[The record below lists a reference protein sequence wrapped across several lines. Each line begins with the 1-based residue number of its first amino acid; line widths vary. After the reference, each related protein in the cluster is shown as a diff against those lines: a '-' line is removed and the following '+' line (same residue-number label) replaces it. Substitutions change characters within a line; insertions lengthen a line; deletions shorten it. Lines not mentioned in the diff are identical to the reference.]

1 MAVAKTRTLLPLDVF
16 ARIAG
21 IMPVHFNQVQ
31 VPVAPDSNAN
41 TGCGDTILQYS
52 WQLADKVGREE
63 IAMAIS
69 DAEAMIAQELGYLL
83 RPDWTVA
90 EPQSFPHGPRPELIA
105 LGMRNIRGFP
115 NTLETNNGYAI
126 TGGIEAFTEI
136 AALSPIVYTDPDGDG
151 YGETATVTQATTV
164 TDPEEIAIY
173 YPGHGGEF
181 EWEIRPIVVS
191 IAAGVATIVFR
202 REQTVLEILLEEMDA
217 GTVDGLVD
225 ANFLDEVAVYR
236 HYNDPSQQVTFEWE
250 NIGCLDCSGGGCA
263 SCGFSVNTGCMHVR
277 DSRRGIVAVSYGTW
291 DAATASF
298 TTYLSSTCRA
308 PDAAKLYYKSGWRN
322 SRLSRPNITMDD
334 VWARAVTYL
343 ALSLLDRP
351 LCGCDSVQNFVT
363 HWAENMAESK
373 STQGATSSISIGR
386 QVDCPLGTTRAALYA
401 WQLIQRNK
409 IGKAA

>member
-1 MAVAKTRTLLPLDVF
+1 MAVAKTRTLLPLDVL
-16 ARIAG
+16 AKIAG
-21 IMPVHFNQVQ
+21 IQPLHFNQVQ

-69 DAEAMIAQELGYLL
+69 DAENMIAQELGYLL

-90 EPQSFPHGPRPELIA
+90 EPQAFPHGPRPELIA
-105 LGMRNIRGFP
+105 LSMRNLRGFP

-126 TGGIEAFTEI
+126 VGGIEAFSSINDT
-136 AALSPIVYTDPDGDG
+136 APIVYTDPDGDG
-151 YGETATVTQATTV
+151 YFETATVTQATTV
-164 TDPEEIAIY
+164 TDPEEIAVY

-181 EWEIRPIVVS
+181 EWEIRPLIVTL
-191 IAAGVATIVFR
+191 AAGVATITFR
-202 REQTVLEILLEEMDA
+202 REQAVREVLLEEMDA
-217 GTVDGLVD
+217 VPVDGLVD
-225 ANFLDEVAVYR
+225 TNFLDEVAVYR

-250 NIGCLDCSGGGCA
+250 NIGCLVCGGDGCTT
-263 SCGFSVNTGCMHVR
+263 CGFSVNTGCMHVR
-277 DSRRGIVAVSYGTW
+277 DSRRGVVAVSYGTW
-291 DAATASF
+291 NAATNGFTSYASP
-298 TTYLSSTCRA
+298 TCRA

-373 STQGATSSISIGR
+373 STQGATSSIAIGR

-409 IGKAA
+409 IGRAA